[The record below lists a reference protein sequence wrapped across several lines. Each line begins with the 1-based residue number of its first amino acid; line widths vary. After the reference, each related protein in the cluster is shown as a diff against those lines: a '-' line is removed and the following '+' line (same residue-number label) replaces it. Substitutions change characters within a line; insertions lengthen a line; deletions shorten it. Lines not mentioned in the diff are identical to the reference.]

1 MSMFLSPSLSIEQIK
16 RNNFVNNSV
25 QLNNEFSQKITN
37 NNFLP
42 SFDFYTDIKFLTNSN
57 ASNFFQSNQ
66 NPYGLSK
73 LSMDKY
79 KNIKINNHSLKEK
92 KNDIENEE
100 KGKENNTNNKNLK
113 KENIDYEIKNDSKN
127 KDIKYKKINT
137 KKNPSNINKNKLEEV
152 GKREK
157 DVEKEN
163 SNDNLKISS
172 ILNETIGENTNVPNN
187 KNNSKFHNNDN
198 LIDYL
203 KKENDALKKSNERNN
218 QIINSLFYFIN
229 KLSQKYSPDKKTFDL
244 SYYNSNII
252 SLPTDLNN
260 LHEFIE
266 NQNKIKEKEKE
277 NSNNTSNINP
287 SKFEEKSQNKG
298 IKKKKNTNEI
308 NKRKKNDN
316 FIFDRTFT
324 FGQNDSFNKIKNKRN
339 VSKKQNNIKKI
350 NKDSY
355 PIKKIN
361 NSKSKKKNNIKV
373 LGCNISG
380 NESSIKNSS
389 KISFKN
395 ENFSYIPNEKD
406 AINSI
411 KNILYE

>member
-1 MSMFLSPSLSIEQIK
+1 MSIFLSPNLAIEQIK
-16 RNNFVNNSV
+16 RNNFVNNST
-25 QLNNEFSQKITN
+25 QLNNEFSQKIPN

-57 ASNFFQSNQ
+57 ASNFFQSSS
-66 NPYGLSK
+66 NPFGLSK

-79 KNIKINNHSLKEK
+79 KTLKINNPSSAEK
-92 KNDIENEE
+92 RRNFENEE
-100 KGKENNTNNKNLK
+100 KQNNINNNINNKGLKRENNN
-113 KENIDYEIKNDSKN
+113 DEIKNDSKN
-127 KDIKYKKINT
+127 KDIKYKKINN
-137 KKNPSNINKNKLEEV
+137 KRNPTSINKNKSAEIK
-152 GKREK
+152 KREENK
-157 DVEKEN
+157 EKEN
-163 SNDNLKISS
+163 SNNHLKISS
-172 ILNETIGENTNVPNN
+172 ILNDTIGENTNVPNN
-187 KNNSKFHNNDN
+187 KNNSKLNNKED
-198 LIDYL
+198 LLDYL
-203 KKENDALKKSNERNN
+203 KKENDTLKKSNERNN

-229 KLSQKYSPDKKTFDL
+229 QLSQKYSPDKKIFDL
-244 SYYNSNII
+244 SFYYSNINCL
-252 SLPTDLNN
+252 SSDLNN
-260 LHEFIE
+260 LNEFIE
-266 NQNKIKEKEKE
+266 NQNKIKE
-277 NSNNTSNINP
+277 NNINISNITP
-287 SKFEEKSQNKG
+287 SKKEEKSKSKER
-298 IKKKKNTNEI
+298 KKTIEK
-308 NKRKKNDN
+308 NKRKNNDN

-339 VSKKQNNIKKI
+339 VIKKQNNIKKI
-350 NKDSY
+350 NKDNY

>member
-1 MSMFLSPSLSIEQIK
+1 MSIFLSPNLAIEQIK
-16 RNNFVNNSV
+16 RNNFVNNST
-25 QLNNEFSQKITN
+25 QLNNEFSQKIPN

-57 ASNFFQSNQ
+57 ASNFFQSSS
-66 NPYGLSK
+66 NPFGLSK

-79 KNIKINNHSLKEK
+79 KNLKINSPSLAEK
-92 KNDIENEE
+92 RRNFENEE
-100 KGKENNTNNKNLK
+100 KQNNINNNINNKDLNKENNNDEL
-113 KENIDYEIKNDSKN
+113 KNDSKN
-127 KDIKYKKINT
+127 KDIKYKKINN
-137 KKNPSNINKNKLEEV
+137 KKNPISINKNKSDEIK
-152 GKREK
+152 KREENK
-157 DVEKEN
+157 EKEN
-163 SNDNLKISS
+163 SNNHLKISS
-172 ILNETIGENTNVPNN
+172 ILNDTIGENTNVPNN
-187 KNNSKFHNNDN
+187 KNNSKLYNKED
-198 LIDYL
+198 LLDYL
-203 KKENDALKKSNERNN
+203 KKENDTLKMSNQRNN

-229 KLSQKYSPDKKTFDL
+229 QLSQKYSPDKKIFDL
-244 SYYNSNII
+244 SFYYSNINCL
-252 SLPTDLNN
+252 SSDLNN
-260 LHEFIE
+260 LNEFIE
-266 NQNKIKEKEKE
+266 NQNKIKE
-277 NSNNTSNINP
+277 NNINISNINP
-287 SKFEEKSQNKG
+287 SKKEEKSKSKER
-298 IKKKKNTNEI
+298 KKTIEK
-308 NKRKKNDN
+308 NKRKNNDN

-350 NKDSY
+350 NKDNY

-389 KISFKN
+389 KINFKN

>member
-1 MSMFLSPSLSIEQIK
+1 MSIFLSPNLAIEQIK
-16 RNNFVNNSV
+16 RNNFVNNST
-25 QLNNEFSQKITN
+25 QLSKEFSQKIPN
-37 NNFLP
+37 DNFLP

-57 ASNFFQSNQ
+57 ASNFFQSSS
-66 NPYGLSK
+66 NPFGLSK
-73 LSMDKY
+73 LSMGKY
-79 KNIKINNHSLKEK
+79 KYLKINSPSLAEK
-92 KNDIENEE
+92 RRNFENEE
-100 KGKENNTNNKNLK
+100 KQNNINNNINNKDLNKENNNDEL
-113 KENIDYEIKNDSKN
+113 KNDSKN
-127 KDIKYKKINT
+127 KDIKYKKINN
-137 KKNPSNINKNKLEEV
+137 KKNPIIINKNKSDEIK
-152 GKREK
+152 KREENK
-157 DVEKEN
+157 EKEN
-163 SNDNLKISS
+163 SNNHLKISS
-172 ILNETIGENTNVPNN
+172 ILNDTIGENTNVPNN
-187 KNNSKFHNNDN
+187 KNNSKLNNKED
-198 LIDYL
+198 LLDYL
-203 KKENDALKKSNERNN
+203 KKENDTLKNSNERNN

-229 KLSQKYSPDKKTFDL
+229 QLSQKYSPDKKIFDL
-244 SYYNSNII
+244 SFYYSNINC
-252 SLPTDLNN
+252 LPSDLNN
-260 LHEFIE
+260 LNEFIE
-266 NQNKIKEKEKE
+266 NQNKIKE
-277 NSNNTSNINP
+277 NNINISNINP
-287 SKFEEKSQNKG
+287 SKKEEKSKSKER
-298 IKKKKNTNEI
+298 KKTIEK
-308 NKRKKNDN
+308 NKRKNNDN

>member
-1 MSMFLSPSLSIEQIK
+1 MSIFLSSNLSIEQIK
-16 RNNFVNNSV
+16 RNNFVNNST
-25 QLNNEFSQKITN
+25 QLSKEFSQKIPN
-37 NNFLP
+37 DNFLP

-57 ASNFFQSNQ
+57 ASNFFQSSS
-66 NPYGLSK
+66 NPFGLSK

-79 KNIKINNHSLKEK
+79 KTLKINNPSLAEK
-92 KNDIENEE
+92 RRNFENEE
-100 KGKENNTNNKNLK
+100 KQNNINNNINNKDLNKENNNDEL
-113 KENIDYEIKNDSKN
+113 KNDSKN
-127 KDIKYKKINT
+127 KDIKYKKINN
-137 KKNPSNINKNKLEEV
+137 KKNPIIINKNKSDEIK
-152 GKREK
+152 KREENK
-157 DVEKEN
+157 EKEN
-163 SNDNLKISS
+163 SNNHLKISS
-172 ILNETIGENTNVPNN
+172 ILNDTIGENTNVPNN
-187 KNNSKFHNNDN
+187 KNNSKLNNKED
-198 LIDYL
+198 LLDYL
-203 KKENDALKKSNERNN
+203 KKENDTLKMSNQRNN

-229 KLSQKYSPDKKTFDL
+229 QLSQKYSPDKKIFDL
-244 SYYNSNII
+244 SFYYSNINC
-252 SLPTDLNN
+252 LPSDLNN
-260 LHEFIE
+260 LNEFIE
-266 NQNKIKEKEKE
+266 NQNKIKE
-277 NSNNTSNINP
+277 NNINISNINP
-287 SKFEEKSQNKG
+287 SKKEEKSKSKER
-298 IKKKKNTNEI
+298 KKTIEK
-308 NKRKKNDN
+308 NKRKNNDN

-389 KISFKN
+389 KINFKN

>member
-1 MSMFLSPSLSIEQIK
+1 MSIFLSPNLAIEQIK
-16 RNNFVNNSV
+16 RNNFVNNST
-25 QLNNEFSQKITN
+25 QLNNEFSQKIPN

-57 ASNFFQSNQ
+57 ASNFFQSSS
-66 NPYGLSK
+66 NPFGLSK

-79 KNIKINNHSLKEK
+79 KTLKINNPSSAEK
-92 KNDIENEE
+92 RRNFENEE
-100 KGKENNTNNKNLK
+100 KQNNINNNINNKGLKRENNNDEL
-113 KENIDYEIKNDSKN
+113 KNDSKN
-127 KDIKYKKINT
+127 KDIKYKKINN
-137 KKNPSNINKNKLEEV
+137 KRNPTSINKNKSAEIK
-152 GKREK
+152 KREENK
-157 DVEKEN
+157 EKEN
-163 SNDNLKISS
+163 SNNHLKISS
-172 ILNETIGENTNVPNN
+172 ILNDTIGENTNVPNN
-187 KNNSKFHNNDN
+187 KNNSKLNNKED
-198 LIDYL
+198 LLDYL
-203 KKENDALKKSNERNN
+203 KKENDTLKKSNERNN

-229 KLSQKYSPDKKTFDL
+229 QLSQKYSPDKKIFDL
-244 SYYNSNII
+244 SFYYSNINC
-252 SLPTDLNN
+252 LPSDLNN
-260 LHEFIE
+260 LNEFIE
-266 NQNKIKEKEKE
+266 NQNKIKE
-277 NSNNTSNINP
+277 NNINISNINP
-287 SKFEEKSQNKG
+287 SKKEEKSKSKER
-298 IKKKKNTNEI
+298 KKTIEK
-308 NKRKKNDN
+308 NKRKNNDN

-389 KISFKN
+389 KINFKN

>member
-1 MSMFLSPSLSIEQIK
+1 MSIFLSPNLSIEQIK
-16 RNNFVNNSV
+16 RNNFVNNST
-25 QLNNEFSQKITN
+25 QLNNEFSQKIPN

-57 ASNFFQSNQ
+57 ASNFFQSSS
-66 NPYGLSK
+66 NPFGLSK

-79 KNIKINNHSLKEK
+79 KTLKINNPSSAEK
-92 KNDIENEE
+92 RRNFENEE
-100 KGKENNTNNKNLK
+100 KQNNINNNINNKGLKRENNNDEL
-113 KENIDYEIKNDSKN
+113 KNDSKN
-127 KDIKYKKINT
+127 KDIKYKKINN
-137 KKNPSNINKNKLEEV
+137 KKNPIIINKNKSDEIK
-152 GKREK
+152 KREENK
-157 DVEKEN
+157 EKEN
-163 SNDNLKISS
+163 SNNHLKISS
-172 ILNETIGENTNVPNN
+172 ILNDTIGENTNVPNN
-187 KNNSKFHNNDN
+187 KNNSKLNNKED
-198 LIDYL
+198 LLDYL
-203 KKENDALKKSNERNN
+203 KKENDTLKNSNERNN

-229 KLSQKYSPDKKTFDL
+229 QLSQKYSPDKKIFDL
-244 SYYNSNII
+244 SFYYSNINC
-252 SLPTDLNN
+252 LPSDLNN
-260 LHEFIE
+260 LNEFIE
-266 NQNKIKEKEKE
+266 NQNKIKE
-277 NSNNTSNINP
+277 NNINISNINP
-287 SKFEEKSQNKG
+287 SKKEEKSKSKER
-298 IKKKKNTNEI
+298 KKTIEK
-308 NKRKKNDN
+308 NKRKNNDN

-350 NKDSY
+350 NKDSS

-389 KISFKN
+389 KINFKN

>member
-1 MSMFLSPSLSIEQIK
+1 MSIFLSPNLAIEQIK
-16 RNNFVNNSV
+16 RNNFVNNST
-25 QLNNEFSQKITN
+25 QLNNEFSQKIPN

-57 ASNFFQSNQ
+57 ASNFFQSSS
-66 NPYGLSK
+66 NPFGLSK

-79 KNIKINNHSLKEK
+79 KNLKINSPSLAEK
-92 KNDIENEE
+92 RRNFENEE
-100 KGKENNTNNKNLK
+100 KQNNINNNINNKDLNKENNNDEL
-113 KENIDYEIKNDSKN
+113 KNDSKN
-127 KDIKYKKINT
+127 KDIKYKKINN
-137 KKNPSNINKNKLEEV
+137 KKNPIIINKNKSDEIK
-152 GKREK
+152 KREENK
-157 DVEKEN
+157 EKEN
-163 SNDNLKISS
+163 SNNHLKISS
-172 ILNETIGENTNVPNN
+172 ILNDTIGENTNVPNN
-187 KNNSKFHNNDN
+187 KNNSKLNNKED
-198 LIDYL
+198 LLDYL
-203 KKENDALKKSNERNN
+203 KKENDTLKKSNERNN

-229 KLSQKYSPDKKTFDL
+229 QLSQKYSPDKKIFDL
-244 SYYNSNII
+244 SFYYSNINC
-252 SLPTDLNN
+252 LPSDLNN
-260 LHEFIE
+260 LNEFIE
-266 NQNKIKEKEKE
+266 NQNKIKE
-277 NSNNTSNINP
+277 NNINISNINP
-287 SKFEEKSQNKG
+287 NKKEEKSKSKG
-298 IKKKKNTNEI
+298 RKKTIEK
-308 NKRKKNDN
+308 NKRKNNDN

-389 KISFKN
+389 KINFKN

>member
-1 MSMFLSPSLSIEQIK
+1 MSIFLSPNLSIEQIK
-16 RNNFVNNSV
+16 RNNFVNNST
-25 QLNNEFSQKITN
+25 QLNNEFSQKIPN

-57 ASNFFQSNQ
+57 ASNFFQSSS
-66 NPYGLSK
+66 NPFGLSK

-79 KNIKINNHSLKEK
+79 KTLKINNPSSAEK
-92 KNDIENEE
+92 RRNFENEE
-100 KGKENNTNNKNLK
+100 KQNNVNNNINNKGLKRENNN
-113 KENIDYEIKNDSKN
+113 DEIKNDSKN
-127 KDIKYKKINT
+127 KDIKYKKINN
-137 KKNPSNINKNKLEEV
+137 KRNPTSINKNKSAEIK
-152 GKREK
+152 KREENK
-157 DVEKEN
+157 EKEN
-163 SNDNLKISS
+163 SNNHLKISS
-172 ILNETIGENTNVPNN
+172 ILNDTIGENTNVPNN
-187 KNNSKFHNNDN
+187 KNNSKLNNKED
-198 LIDYL
+198 LLDYL
-203 KKENDALKKSNERNN
+203 KKENDTLKKSNERNN

-229 KLSQKYSPDKKTFDL
+229 QLSQKYSPDKKIFDL
-244 SYYNSNII
+244 SFYYSNINCLL
-252 SLPTDLNN
+252 SDLNN
-260 LHEFIE
+260 LNEFIE
-266 NQNKIKEKEKE
+266 NQNKIKE
-277 NSNNTSNINP
+277 NNINISNINP
-287 SKFEEKSQNKG
+287 SKKEEKSKSKER
-298 IKKKKNTNEI
+298 KKTIEK
-308 NKRKKNDN
+308 NKRKNNDN

-339 VSKKQNNIKKI
+339 ESKKQNNIKKI

-389 KISFKN
+389 KINFKN

>member
-1 MSMFLSPSLSIEQIK
+1 MSIFLSPNLAIEQIK
-16 RNNFVNNSV
+16 RNNFVNNST
-25 QLNNEFSQKITN
+25 QLNNEFSQKIPN

-57 ASNFFQSNQ
+57 ASNFFQSSS
-66 NPYGLSK
+66 NPFGLSK

-79 KNIKINNHSLKEK
+79 KNLKINSPSLAEK
-92 KNDIENEE
+92 RRNFENEE
-100 KGKENNTNNKNLK
+100 KQNNINNNINNKDLNKENNNDEL
-113 KENIDYEIKNDSKN
+113 KNDSKN
-127 KDIKYKKINT
+127 KDIKYKKINN
-137 KKNPSNINKNKLEEV
+137 KKNPIIINKNKSDEIK
-152 GKREK
+152 KREENK
-157 DVEKEN
+157 EKEN
-163 SNDNLKISS
+163 SNNHLKISS
-172 ILNETIGENTNVPNN
+172 ILNDTIGEKTNVPNN
-187 KNNSKFHNNDN
+187 KNNSKLNNKED
-198 LIDYL
+198 LLDYL
-203 KKENDALKKSNERNN
+203 KKENDTLKMSNERNN

-229 KLSQKYSPDKKTFDL
+229 QLSQKYSPDKKIFDL
-244 SYYNSNII
+244 SFYYSNINC
-252 SLPTDLNN
+252 LPSDLNN
-260 LHEFIE
+260 LNEFIE
-266 NQNKIKEKEKE
+266 NQNKIKE
-277 NSNNTSNINP
+277 NNINISNITP
-287 SKFEEKSQNKG
+287 SKKEEKSKSKER
-298 IKKKKNTNEI
+298 KKTIEK
-308 NKRKKNDN
+308 NKRKNNDN

-350 NKDSY
+350 NKDNY

-389 KISFKN
+389 KINFKN

>member
-1 MSMFLSPSLSIEQIK
+1 MSIFLSPNLSIEQIK
-16 RNNFVNNSV
+16 RNNFVNNST
-25 QLNNEFSQKITN
+25 QLNNEFSQKIPN

-57 ASNFFQSNQ
+57 VSNFFQSSS
-66 NPYGLSK
+66 NPFGLSK

-79 KNIKINNHSLKEK
+79 KTLKINNPSSAEK
-92 KNDIENEE
+92 RRNFENEE
-100 KGKENNTNNKNLK
+100 KQNNVNNNINNKGLKRENNN
-113 KENIDYEIKNDSKN
+113 DEIKNDSKN
-127 KDIKYKKINT
+127 KDIKYKKINN
-137 KKNPSNINKNKLEEV
+137 KRNPTSINKNKSAEIK
-152 GKREK
+152 KREENK
-157 DVEKEN
+157 EKEN
-163 SNDNLKISS
+163 SNNHLKISS
-172 ILNETIGENTNVPNN
+172 ILNDTIGENTNVPNN
-187 KNNSKFHNNDN
+187 KNNSKLNNKED
-198 LIDYL
+198 LLDYL
-203 KKENDALKKSNERNN
+203 KKENDTLKKSNERNN

-229 KLSQKYSPDKKTFDL
+229 QLSQKYSPDKKIFDL
-244 SYYNSNII
+244 SFYYSNINC
-252 SLPTDLNN
+252 LPSDLNN
-260 LHEFIE
+260 LNEFIE
-266 NQNKIKEKEKE
+266 NQNKIKE
-277 NSNNTSNINP
+277 NNINISNINP
-287 SKFEEKSQNKG
+287 SKKEEKSKSKER
-298 IKKKKNTNEI
+298 KKTIEK
-308 NKRKKNDN
+308 NKRKNNDN

-339 VSKKQNNIKKI
+339 ESKKQNNIKKI

>member
-1 MSMFLSPSLSIEQIK
+1 MSIFLSPNLAIEQIK
-16 RNNFVNNSV
+16 RNNFVNNST
-25 QLNNEFSQKITN
+25 QLNNEFSQKIPN

-57 ASNFFQSNQ
+57 ASNFFQSSS
-66 NPYGLSK
+66 NPFGLSK

-79 KNIKINNHSLKEK
+79 KTLKINNPSSAEK
-92 KNDIENEE
+92 RRNFENEE
-100 KGKENNTNNKNLK
+100 KQNNVNNNINNKGLKRENNN
-113 KENIDYEIKNDSKN
+113 DEIKNDSKN
-127 KDIKYKKINT
+127 KDIKYKKINN
-137 KKNPSNINKNKLEEV
+137 KRNPTSINKNKSAEIK
-152 GKREK
+152 KREENK
-157 DVEKEN
+157 EKEN
-163 SNDNLKISS
+163 SNNHLKISS
-172 ILNETIGENTNVPNN
+172 ILNDTIGENTNVPNN
-187 KNNSKFHNNDN
+187 KNNSKLNNKED
-198 LIDYL
+198 LLDYL
-203 KKENDALKKSNERNN
+203 KKENDTLKKSNERNN

-229 KLSQKYSPDKKTFDL
+229 QLSQKYSPDKKIFDL
-244 SYYNSNII
+244 SFYYSNINC
-252 SLPTDLNN
+252 LPSDLNN
-260 LHEFIE
+260 LNEFIE
-266 NQNKIKEKEKE
+266 NQNKIKE
-277 NSNNTSNINP
+277 NNINISNINP
-287 SKFEEKSQNKG
+287 NKKEEKSKSKG
-298 IKKKKNTNEI
+298 RKKTIEK
-308 NKRKKNDN
+308 NKRKNNDN

-324 FGQNDSFNKIKNKRN
+324 FGQNDSFNKIKNKRK

-373 LGCNISG
+373 LVCNISG

-389 KISFKN
+389 KINFKY

>member
-1 MSMFLSPSLSIEQIK
+1 MSIFLSPNLSIEQIK
-16 RNNFVNNSV
+16 RNNFVNNST
-25 QLNNEFSQKITN
+25 QLSKEFSQKIPN
-37 NNFLP
+37 DNFLP

-57 ASNFFQSNQ
+57 ASNFFQSSS
-66 NPYGLSK
+66 NPFGLSK
-73 LSMDKY
+73 LSMGKY
-79 KNIKINNHSLKEK
+79 KYLKINSPSLAEK
-92 KNDIENEE
+92 RRNFENEE
-100 KGKENNTNNKNLK
+100 KQNNINNKDLK
-113 KENIDYEIKNDSKN
+113 KENNNDQIKNDSKN
-127 KDIKYKKINT
+127 KDIKYKKINN
-137 KKNPSNINKNKLEEV
+137 KKNPIIINKNKSDEIK
-152 GKREK
+152 KREENK
-157 DVEKEN
+157 EKEN
-163 SNDNLKISS
+163 SNNHLKISS
-172 ILNETIGENTNVPNN
+172 ILNDTIGENTNVPNN
-187 KNNSKFHNNDN
+187 KNNSKLNNKED
-198 LIDYL
+198 LLDYL
-203 KKENDALKKSNERNN
+203 KKENDTLKNSNERNN

-229 KLSQKYSPDKKTFDL
+229 QLSQKYSPDKKIFDL
-244 SYYNSNII
+244 SFYYSNINC
-252 SLPTDLNN
+252 LPSDLNN
-260 LHEFIE
+260 LNEFIE
-266 NQNKIKEKEKE
+266 NQNKIKE
-277 NSNNTSNINP
+277 NNINISNINP
-287 SKFEEKSQNKG
+287 SKKEEKSKSKER
-298 IKKKKNTNEI
+298 KKTIEK
-308 NKRKKNDN
+308 NKRKNNDN

>member
-1 MSMFLSPSLSIEQIK
+1 MSIFLSPNLAIEQIK
-16 RNNFVNNSV
+16 RNNFVNNST
-25 QLNNEFSQKITN
+25 QLNNEFSQKIPN

-57 ASNFFQSNQ
+57 ASNFFQSSS
-66 NPYGLSK
+66 NPFGLSK

-79 KNIKINNHSLKEK
+79 KTLKINNPSSAEK
-92 KNDIENEE
+92 RRNFENEE
-100 KGKENNTNNKNLK
+100 KQNNINNNINNKGLKRENNN
-113 KENIDYEIKNDSKN
+113 DEIKNDSKN
-127 KDIKYKKINT
+127 KDIKYKKINN
-137 KKNPSNINKNKLEEV
+137 KRNPTSINKNKSAEIK
-152 GKREK
+152 KREENK
-157 DVEKEN
+157 EKEN
-163 SNDNLKISS
+163 SNNHLKISS
-172 ILNETIGENTNVPNN
+172 ILNDTIGENTNVPNN
-187 KNNSKFHNNDN
+187 KNNSKLNNKED
-198 LIDYL
+198 LLDYL
-203 KKENDALKKSNERNN
+203 KKENDTLKKSNERNN

-229 KLSQKYSPDKKTFDL
+229 QLSQKYSPDKKIFDL
-244 SYYNSNII
+244 SFYYSNINC
-252 SLPTDLNN
+252 LPSDLNN
-260 LHEFIE
+260 LNEFIE
-266 NQNKIKEKEKE
+266 NQNKIKK
-277 NSNNTSNINP
+277 NNINISNINP
-287 SKFEEKSQNKG
+287 SKKEEKSKSKER
-298 IKKKKNTNEI
+298 KKTIEK
-308 NKRKKNDN
+308 NKRKNNDN

-389 KISFKN
+389 KINFKN

>member
-1 MSMFLSPSLSIEQIK
+1 MSIFLSPNLSIEQIK
-16 RNNFVNNSV
+16 RNNFVNNST
-25 QLNNEFSQKITN
+25 QLSKEFSQKIPN
-37 NNFLP
+37 DNFLP

-57 ASNFFQSNQ
+57 ASNFFQSSS
-66 NPYGLSK
+66 NPFGLSK

-79 KNIKINNHSLKEK
+79 KTLKINNPSSAEK
-92 KNDIENEE
+92 RRNFENEE
-100 KGKENNTNNKNLK
+100 KQNNVNNNINNKGLKRENNN
-113 KENIDYEIKNDSKN
+113 DEIKNDSKN
-127 KDIKYKKINT
+127 KDIKYKKINN
-137 KKNPSNINKNKLEEV
+137 KRNPTSINKNKSAEIK
-152 GKREK
+152 KREENK
-157 DVEKEN
+157 EKEN
-163 SNDNLKISS
+163 SNNHLKISS
-172 ILNETIGENTNVPNN
+172 ILNDTIGENTNVPNN
-187 KNNSKFHNNDN
+187 KNNSKLNNKED
-198 LIDYL
+198 LLDYL
-203 KKENDALKKSNERNN
+203 KKENDTLKKSNERNN

-229 KLSQKYSPDKKTFDL
+229 QLSQKYSPDKKIFDL
-244 SYYNSNII
+244 SFYYSNINCLL
-252 SLPTDLNN
+252 SDLNN
-260 LHEFIE
+260 LNEFKE
-266 NQNKIKEKEKE
+266 KQNKIKE
-277 NSNNTSNINP
+277 NNINISNINP
-287 SKFEEKSQNKG
+287 NKKEEKRKSKER
-298 IKKKKNTNEI
+298 KKTIEK
-308 NKRKKNDN
+308 NKRKNNDN

>member
-1 MSMFLSPSLSIEQIK
+1 MSIFLSPNLAIEQIK
-16 RNNFVNNSV
+16 RNNFVNNST
-25 QLNNEFSQKITN
+25 QLNNEFSQKIPN

-57 ASNFFQSNQ
+57 ASNFFQSSS
-66 NPYGLSK
+66 NPFGLSK

-79 KNIKINNHSLKEK
+79 KNLKINSPSLAEK
-92 KNDIENEE
+92 RRNFESEE
-100 KGKENNTNNKNLK
+100 KQNNINNNINNKDLNKENNNDEL
-113 KENIDYEIKNDSKN
+113 KNDSKN
-127 KDIKYKKINT
+127 KDIKYKKINN
-137 KKNPSNINKNKLEEV
+137 KKNPISINKNKSDEIK
-152 GKREK
+152 KREENK
-157 DVEKEN
+157 EKEN
-163 SNDNLKISS
+163 SNNHLKISS
-172 ILNETIGENTNVPNN
+172 ILNDTIGENTNVPNN
-187 KNNSKFHNNDN
+187 KNNSKLNNKED
-198 LIDYL
+198 LLDYL
-203 KKENDALKKSNERNN
+203 KKENDTLKKSNERNN

-229 KLSQKYSPDKKTFDL
+229 QLSQKYSPDKKIFDL
-244 SYYNSNII
+244 SFYYSNINC
-252 SLPTDLNN
+252 LPSDLNN
-260 LHEFIE
+260 LNEFIE
-266 NQNKIKEKEKE
+266 NQNKIKE
-277 NSNNTSNINP
+277 NNINISNINP
-287 SKFEEKSQNKG
+287 SKKEEKSKSKER
-298 IKKKKNTNEI
+298 KKTIEK
-308 NKRKKNDN
+308 NKRKNNDN

-350 NKDSY
+350 NKDNY

>member
-1 MSMFLSPSLSIEQIK
+1 MSIFLSPNLSIEQIK
-16 RNNFVNNSV
+16 RNNFVNNST
-25 QLNNEFSQKITN
+25 QLNNEFSQKIPN

-57 ASNFFQSNQ
+57 ASNFFQSSS
-66 NPYGLSK
+66 NPFGLSK

-79 KNIKINNHSLKEK
+79 KTLKINNPSSAEK
-92 KNDIENEE
+92 RRNFENEE
-100 KGKENNTNNKNLK
+100 KQNNINNNINNKGLKRENNN
-113 KENIDYEIKNDSKN
+113 DEIKNDSKN
-127 KDIKYKKINT
+127 KDIKYKKINN
-137 KKNPSNINKNKLEEV
+137 KKNPIIINKNKSDEIK
-152 GKREK
+152 KREENK
-157 DVEKEN
+157 EKEN
-163 SNDNLKISS
+163 SNNHLKISS
-172 ILNETIGENTNVPNN
+172 ILNDTIGENTNVPNN
-187 KNNSKFHNNDN
+187 KNNSKLNNKED
-198 LIDYL
+198 LLDYL
-203 KKENDALKKSNERNN
+203 KKENDTLKMSNERNN

-229 KLSQKYSPDKKTFDL
+229 QLSQKYSPDKKIFDL
-244 SYYNSNII
+244 SFYYSNINC
-252 SLPTDLNN
+252 LPSDLNN
-260 LHEFIE
+260 LNEFIE
-266 NQNKIKEKEKE
+266 NQNKIKE
-277 NSNNTSNINP
+277 NNINISNINP
-287 SKFEEKSQNKG
+287 SKKEEKSKSKER
-298 IKKKKNTNEI
+298 KKTIEK
-308 NKRKKNDN
+308 NKRKNNDN

>member
-1 MSMFLSPSLSIEQIK
+1 MSIFLSPNLSIEPIK
-16 RNNFVNNSV
+16 RNNFVNNST
-25 QLNNEFSQKITN
+25 QLNNEFSQKIPN

-57 ASNFFQSNQ
+57 ASNFFQSSS
-66 NPYGLSK
+66 NPFGLSK

-79 KNIKINNHSLKEK
+79 KTLKINNPSSAEK
-92 KNDIENEE
+92 RRNFENEE
-100 KGKENNTNNKNLK
+100 KQNNINNNINNKDLNKENNNDEL
-113 KENIDYEIKNDSKN
+113 KNDSKN
-127 KDIKYKKINT
+127 KDIKYKKINN
-137 KKNPSNINKNKLEEV
+137 KRNPTSINKNKSAEIK
-152 GKREK
+152 KREENK
-157 DVEKEN
+157 EKEN
-163 SNDNLKISS
+163 SNNHLKISS
-172 ILNETIGENTNVPNN
+172 ILNDTIGENTNVPNN
-187 KNNSKFHNNDN
+187 KNNSKLNNKED
-198 LIDYL
+198 LLDYL
-203 KKENDALKKSNERNN
+203 KKENDTLKKSNERNN

-229 KLSQKYSPDKKTFDL
+229 QLSQKYSPDKKIFDL
-244 SYYNSNII
+244 SFYYSNINC
-252 SLPTDLNN
+252 LPSDLNN
-260 LHEFIE
+260 LNEFIE
-266 NQNKIKEKEKE
+266 NQNKIKE
-277 NSNNTSNINP
+277 NNINISNITP
-287 SKFEEKSQNKG
+287 SKKEEKSKSKER
-298 IKKKKNTNEI
+298 KKTIEK
-308 NKRKKNDN
+308 NKRKNNDN

-389 KISFKN
+389 KINFKN